1 MKFSNDTPAD
11 SHAAGFTLIEVLV
24 YLALYAL
31 MFSGALSAVYGVIGS
46 SARDVTASTIEE
58 EGDFVLGKFD
68 VAARSADTMPHSPG
82 TSTSISFGRSDGSSI
97 SFARCGSGIC
107 ESVSARTPERL
118 NDPDT
123 TLTSLTFFVAD
134 ESLASTDNVSVM
146 LSFTLSATTSDG
158 HALSRKFYS
167 LDNLHS

>member
-1 MKFSNDTPAD
+1 MKLSIHTPAY
-11 SHAAGFTLIEVLV
+11 SRTRGFTLIEVLI

-58 EGDFVLGKFD
+58 EGDFVLAKFD
-68 VAARSADTMPHSPG
+68 VATREADAMPYSPG
-82 TSTSISFGRSDGSSI
+82 TSTSISFGRSDGSSV

-107 ESVSARTPERL
+107 EAVSPRTSERL

-123 TLTSLTFFVAD
+123 SVSSLTYFVAN
-134 ESLASTDNVSVM
+134 ESLAGTNKTSVM
-146 LSFTLSATTSDG
+146 LSFMLSATTSDG
-158 HALSRKFYS
+158 HVLSRKFYS
-167 LDNLHS
+167 LDYLHL